1 MYITNCKE
9 NTYFEITE
17 IWFHYNERIEY
28 AKRGIEEGTVVYILK
43 NNDEQITVNSESNI
57 ETSFTYD
64 EALNIC
70 GEPLQK
76 KPKIKSMIK
85 K

>member
-1 MYITNCKE
+1 MYLTNCKE

-28 AKRGIEEGTVVYILK
+28 AKRGIEEGRILYILEKK
-43 NNDEQITVNSESNI
+43 NNHIIVNSESNI

-64 EALNIC
+64 EALQIC
-70 GEPLQK
+70 GETQK
-76 KPKIKSMIK
+76 KPKTKCITK